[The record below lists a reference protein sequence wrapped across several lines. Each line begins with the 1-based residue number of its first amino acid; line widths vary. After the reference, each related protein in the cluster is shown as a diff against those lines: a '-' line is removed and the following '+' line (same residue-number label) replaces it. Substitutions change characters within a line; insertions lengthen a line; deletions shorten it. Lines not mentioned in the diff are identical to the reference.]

1 MEIGEKLTFFEYSDV
16 FFKGNIYYTND
27 QWSQLINYIKS
38 NDTVYKIFIKSKKNM
53 STLLIKK
60 HEIEEYMKKVN
71 NNFKVTNNMILFR
84 IKN

>member
-1 MEIGEKLTFFEYSDV
+1 
-16 FFKGNIYYTND
+16 
-27 QWSQLINYIKS
+27 
-38 NDTVYKIFIKSKKNM
+38 M

-71 NNFKVTNNMILFR
+71 NNVKVRNNMILFR